1 MSKTLA
7 DLKTSDAHYQEAWL
21 SGGYQADLQA
31 LIDATASPG
40 SGSSLSGDAAT
51 FNSDASGYLSEAVDG
66 RHARSRLAGRIREG
80 HLGHQRYGH
89 RLRATYRAREHPC
102 QLLTQ
107 RLQLHVR
114 EMNRRRAGTGPTA
127 G

>member
-66 RHARSRLAGRIREG
+66 MLAPGWQAGYAKVTSDINAM
-80 HLGHQRYGH
+80 
-89 RLRATYRAREHPC
+89 ATDC
-102 QLLTQ
+102 GL
-107 RLQLHVR
+107 
-114 EMNRRRAGTGPTA
+114 PTVPA
-127 G
+127 NTPANS